1 VPGLEGIP
9 LPAAGLITVPF
20 TDPALLGRAFVVESA
35 QRVFVERLLPRGG
48 ELRGRSGSFPLA
60 G

>member
-1 VPGLEGIP
+1 M
-9 LPAAGLITVPF
+9 
-20 TDPALLGRAFVVESA
+20 LGKAFVVESG
-35 QRVFVERLLPRGG
+35 QRVFVERLLPRSA